1 MSEDGSK
8 YKQYFE
14 WARDELKQLTK
25 WKIGIIKQLAEKLEA
40 AGMLLEMISS
50 EIYKDASKKRNKEI
64 DVCGTH
70 ATDDS
75 KKEIEILSGGIEDVA
90 VDGHMQL
97 DAEVESDGKKVLENL
112 YRDTA
117 TADEP
122 SSADNIIIE
131 EKKTCKRKYK
141 S

>member
-1 MSEDGSK
+1 MSEDDSK

-14 WARDELKQLTK
+14 WARNELKQLTK

-40 AGMLLEMISS
+40 AGMPLEMIYS
-50 EIYKDASKKRNKEI
+50 EITRELNDYDISERYIRSCLDDKYKDASKKRNKET

-70 ATDDS
+70 ATNDG
-75 KKEIEILSGGIEDVA
+75 KEEIEVLSGGIEEIA
-90 VDGHMQL
+90 VDGHTQL

-117 TADEP
+117 TAD
-122 SSADNIIIE
+122 
-131 EKKTCKRKYK
+131 
-141 S
+141 